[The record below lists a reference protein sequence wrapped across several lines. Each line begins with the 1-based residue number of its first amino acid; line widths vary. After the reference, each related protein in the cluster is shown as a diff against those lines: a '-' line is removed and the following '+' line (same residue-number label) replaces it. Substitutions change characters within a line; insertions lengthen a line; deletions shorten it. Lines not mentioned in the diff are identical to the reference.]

1 MVRSCDLSMHL
12 SMVSCDMSCDLSMYL
27 SIVSC
32 DMSCDMFPGGSGS
45 KGKVLQ
51 IQDWTSTSPR
61 SGAYVVWDNG
71 VKNLYRMGYEG
82 MVSDVTCRGY
92 CQILDDATISPLP
105 LSLLP
110 PV

>member
-1 MVRSCDLSMHL
+1 MH
-12 SMVSCDMSCDLSMYL
+12 L